1 MWSSVVCDVKRQGV
15 PILERKKGTGS
26 DLVGVVMFGEM
37 VTSHFAVKS
46 KLISLLLL
54 NRQNLFPVSNNSCPC
69 ASIHFAS
76 KYTRMH

>member
-1 MWSSVVCDVKRQGV
+1 MWSSVGCHAVKRQGF
-15 PILERKKGTGS
+15 PMPEMKKE
-26 DLVGVVMFGEM
+26 LAVVFTIWFAVMCGEM

-69 ASIHFAS
+69 ASIRFA
-76 KYTRMH
+76 